1 MPKLCTL
8 STLQK
13 TIWTRSL
20 EICSRKYWQT
30 RNSVHC
36 HKVKQEEIQ
45 HTETHEDRRKDS
57 EGHKQRKDQEGYN
70 YGTHPE
76 GHQ

>member
-1 MPKLCTL
+1 MPKLCII

-20 EICSRKYWQT
+20 EIRSGRHWQT

-36 HKVKQEEIQ
+36 NQVKQEEIQ
-45 HTETHEDRRKDS
+45 HTETRAGRREDPED
-57 EGHKQRKDQEGYN
+57 HKQKKD
-70 YGTHPE
+70 PE
-76 GHQ
+76 GLN